1 MSFLVLTSSN
11 QSHNNDILIEHPGS
25 FPNLSTNNFNYVS
38 EILSS
43 ILDAYN
49 SSGYFPQLYQPS
61 LQDLETD
68 DYSSPI
74 FKDHIEYI
82 DDQNYSTYFKPLKK
96 NKQLTI
102 IARYFRRGF

>member
-74 FKDHIEYI
+74 FKDLLLY
-82 DDQNYSTYFKPLKK
+82 N
-96 NKQLTI
+96 NLT
-102 IARYFRRGF
+102 RL

>member
-1 MSFLVLTSSN
+1 MWITELFVSFLVLTSSN

-61 LQDLETD
+61 LQDLENLD
-68 DYSSPI
+68 EYV
-74 FKDHIEYI
+74 HINFNLILMLRE
-82 DDQNYSTYFKPLKK
+82 L
-96 NKQLTI
+96 
-102 IARYFRRGF
+102 